1 MASDF
6 SRTLALLRREKRISQ
21 RTAAADLQVS
31 QALLSHYENGLR
43 EPGLAFVVR
52 AAEYYGVSCDY
63 LLGRSLSRENG
74 FLPPQTATDNT
85 ESTDA
90 ITVMY
95 QKLIS
100 DSAALLLDAASRSGS
115 PDLVRELSTYLSTVC
130 YKLFRYLYQADSAN
144 PPEAFKTAPE
154 RFDALCDALMKLSEL
169 RIRYAAA
176 DGTADRPKLS
186 LGTLSE
192 QFPDTAQSM
201 LTILQNTSD
210 EIQKLGAAKK

>member
-63 LLGRSLSRENG
+63 LLGRSMSRDNG
-74 FLPPQTATDNT
+74 LLPPQTST
-85 ESTDA
+85 EAEPADA
-90 ITVMY
+90 ITTMY

-115 PDLVRELSTYLSTVC
+115 PELVRELSTYLSAVC
-130 YKLFRYLYQADSAN
+130 YKLFRYLYQADPTN
-144 PPEAFKTAPE
+144 PPEAFKAAPE

-169 RIRYAAA
+169 RIRCTAAE
-176 DGTADRPKLS
+176 GEVVRPELS

-210 EIQKLGAAKK
+210 EIQELGARKK